1 MDAWQLRNFLMIV
14 ECGSIT
20 QAAERLGIAQPSLSQ
35 QLLRLED
42 EMGVSLFKRTTR
54 GVALTEGGRIFQEHA
69 RNILQAMQR
78 AREEVK
84 RLEKTPHGVVTFAM
98 PSSTSQLL
106 GVPLLVGCREELPD
120 VSLKIQEAVSGTIQR
135 WLLEDRRTDLAIV
148 FYAEN
153 SRHLSIKWIANETL
167 FLIGRGGEFGPVDE
181 FGVAIEPV
189 GVEVLNRVGLILPTM
204 PHGIRRL
211 IERQTERNTV
221 ELRIVIEID
230 ALAQIR
236 ALIAAGVGHSLLPHA
251 AVRQDLLEGK
261 LSAARVEGV
270 DLTRSVSLVRNPAMP
285 ITRASVEVEDM
296 AMSLL
301 RGMIDTGVW
310 HTGLDGR
317 GEPPESLRED
327 LTAS

>member
-42 EMGVSLFKRTTR
+42 EIGVRLFKRTTR
-54 GVALTEGGRIFQEHA
+54 GVAPTEAGRIFQEHA

-84 RLEKTPHGVVTFAM
+84 RLDKTPHGTVTFAM

-106 GVPLLVGCREELPD
+106 GVPLLVGCRERLPE
-120 VSLKIQEAVSGTIQR
+120 VQLKIQEAISGTILR

-148 FYAEN
+148 FYAET
-153 SRHLSIKWIANETL
+153 SKHLSVKWIANEAL
-167 FLIGRGGEFGPVDE
+167 FLVGQGGEFGPVDR

-189 GVEVLNRVGLILPTM
+189 PPDLLNRVELILPTM
-204 PHGIRRL
+204 PHGLRRL
-211 IERQTERNTV
+211 VERHADHQV
-221 ELRIVIEID
+221 FDLHISIEID
-230 ALAQIR
+230 ALSQIR
-236 ALIAAGVGHSLLPHA
+236 ALVAAGVGHSLLPHA
-251 AVRQDLLEGK
+251 AVREELLAGK
-261 LSAARVEGV
+261 LSAARVAGV
-270 DLTRSVSLVRNPAMP
+270 DLTRSVSLVRNPVMP
-285 ITRASVEVEDM
+285 VTRASVEVEDL
-296 AMSLL
+296 ATSLL
-301 RGMIDTGVW
+301 RGMIDDGVW

-317 GEPPESLRED
+317 GEPPEGLQDE
-327 LTAS
+327 LGG